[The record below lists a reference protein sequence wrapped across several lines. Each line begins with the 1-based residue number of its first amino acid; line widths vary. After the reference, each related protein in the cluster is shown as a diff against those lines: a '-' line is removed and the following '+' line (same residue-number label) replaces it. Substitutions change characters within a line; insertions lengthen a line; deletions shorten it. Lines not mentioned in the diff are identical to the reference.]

1 MFALATIQAFPA
13 RMKRVGRTRQ
23 GEGESTTLTWRGA
36 LFSAMPNWT
45 KQHRLKRSLMTTEH
59 PNASLTQTGGKA
71 DLIERTPSAYDYP
84 LLIKHLLHT
93 PLAHAPEQEIV
104 YRDLHRYDYRTLRRR
119 IGQLASGLESLGVGP
134 GDTVAALDWDSHRY
148 LECYFAV
155 PMMGAVLQMVN
166 IRLSPEQILY
176 TINDAE
182 SDVLLV
188 HTDFLPVL
196 EEIQD
201 RFETVKKIVLL
212 TDGDEQPETS
222 LEIDSEYEELV
233 ESRSPEYEFP
243 DFDENTRATTFHTTG
258 TTGNPKGV
266 YFSHRQLVL
275 HTLAGLAA
283 LGTSATQGRFHR
295 ADVYMPITPMFHV
308 HAWGIPFM
316 ATVMG
321 VKQVYPGRYEP
332 EMLLDLI
339 EKQKVTF
346 SHCVPTVLHML
357 LNSAADRE
365 VDLSDWTVIIG
376 GSPLPKGMGKTAL
389 ERGIDVFT
397 GYGMSETCPLLTL
410 AQLTPEMLERD
421 LEEQVEIRTRTG
433 RPLPLVDLRVVDEEM
448 RAVPDDGEA
457 TGEVVVR
464 SPWLTQGYLK
474 EPEKSEELWE
484 GGYLHTE
491 DIGYIDEQGYLQV
504 TDRIKDVIKT
514 GGEWVSSQEIEDIL
528 SQHPGVS
535 EAAVI
540 GVEDEKWGERPL
552 ALIAPKADHD
562 EEITEDEIK
571 TYVKEHADSGA
582 ISKFAVPDQVRFVEE
597 IDKTSVG
604 KLDKK
609 KLREKYAG

>member
-1 MFALATIQAFPA
+1 L
-13 RMKRVGRTRQ
+13 
-23 GEGESTTLTWRGA
+23 
-36 LFSAMPNWT
+36 
-45 KQHRLKRSLMTTEH
+45 TTEH
-59 PNASLTQTGGKA
+59 PNASLTQTGSEA
-71 DLIERTPSAYDYP
+71 NLIEQTPSAYNYP

-119 IGQLASGLESLGVGP
+119 IGQLASGLESLGVRP
-134 GDTVAALDWDSHRY
+134 GDTVAVLDWDSHRY

-201 RFETVKKIVLL
+201 QFETVKKIVLL
-212 TDGDEQPETS
+212 TDGDEQPETL
-222 LEIDSEYEELV
+222 LEIASEYEELV
-233 ESRSPEYEFP
+233 ESGSPEYEFP

-339 EKQKVTF
+339 EKEKVTF
-346 SHCVPTVLHML
+346 SHCVPTILHML

-365 VDLSDWTVIIG
+365 VDLSGWTVIIG
-376 GSPLPKGMGKTAL
+376 GSPLPKGMGRTAL

-433 RPLPLVDLRVVDEEM
+433 RPLPLADLRVVDEEM
-448 RAVPDDGEA
+448 CALPRDGEA

-464 SPWLTQGYLK
+464 APWLTQGYLK

-528 SQHPGVS
+528 SEHPGVS

-582 ISKFAVPDQVRFVEE
+582 ISKFAVPDQVRVVEE

-604 KLDKK
+604 KIDKK

>member
-222 LEIDSEYEELV
+222 LEIASEYEELV
-233 ESRSPEYEFP
+233 ESSSPEYEFP

>member
-1 MFALATIQAFPA
+1 MA
-13 RMKRVGRTRQ
+13 
-23 GEGESTTLTWRGA
+23 
-36 LFSAMPNWT
+36 N
-45 KQHRLKRSLMTTEH
+45 EH
-59 PNASLTQTGGKA
+59 PDVSPNQTGSEG

-104 YRDLHRYDYRTLRRR
+104 YRDLKRYDYRTLRRR
-119 IGQLASGLESLGVGP
+119 IGQLASGLGDLGVRL
-134 GDTVAALDWDSHRY
+134 GDTVAVLDWDSHRY

-155 PMMGAVLQMVN
+155 PMMGAVLQTVN
-166 IRLSPEQILY
+166 VRLSPDQILY
-176 TINDAE
+176 TINHAE

-196 EEIQD
+196 EEI
-201 RFETVKKIVLL
+201 ETRLESVKKIVLL
-212 TDGDEQPETS
+212 ADGDDRPETS
-222 LEIDSEYEELV
+222 LEIATEYEKMV
-233 ESRSPEYEFP
+233 ESSSAEYEFP

-275 HTLAGLAA
+275 HTIATLAA
-283 LGTSATQGRFHR
+283 LGTSAEQGRFHR
-295 ADVYMPITPMFHV
+295 ADVYMPMTPMFHV
-308 HAWGIPFM
+308 HAWGMPYI

-332 EMLLDLI
+332 GMLLDLI
-339 EKQKVTF
+339 EKEKVSF

-357 LNSAADRE
+357 LSGAAEGDA
-365 VDLSDWTVIIG
+365 DLSGWKVVIG
-376 GSPLPKGMGKTAL
+376 GSPLPKGMARTAL
-389 ERGIDVFT
+389 EQGIDIFT
-397 GYGMSETCPLLTL
+397 GYGMSETCPILTL

-421 LEEQVEIRTRTG
+421 LDEQLEMRTRTG
-433 RPLPLVDLRVVDEEM
+433 RPIPLVDLRVVDDEM
-448 RAVPDDGEA
+448 HDVPHDGDT

-464 SPWLTQGYLK
+464 SPGLTQGYLK

-491 DIGYIDEQGYLQV
+491 DIGYIDPEGYLQV

-528 SQHPGVS
+528 SQHEGVS
-535 EAAVI
+535 EVAVI

-552 ALIAPKADHD
+552 ALIAPNSDHVD
-562 EEITEDEIK
+562 EITENDIK
-571 TYVKEHADSGA
+571 AHVKERADSGA
-582 ISKFAVPDQVRFVEE
+582 ISKFAVPERVQFVEE

-604 KLDKK
+604 KIDKK
-609 KLREKYAG
+609 MLREKYAK

>member
-1 MFALATIQAFPA
+1 MA
-13 RMKRVGRTRQ
+13 
-23 GEGESTTLTWRGA
+23 
-36 LFSAMPNWT
+36 N
-45 KQHRLKRSLMTTEH
+45 EH
-59 PNASLTQTGGKA
+59 PGVSPNQTGSGA

-104 YRDLHRYDYRTLRRR
+104 YRDLKRYDYRTLRRR
-119 IGQLASGLESLGVGP
+119 IGQLASGLEDLGVKP
-134 GDTVAALDWDSHRY
+134 GDTVAVLDWDSHRY

-155 PMMGAVLQMVN
+155 PMMGVVLQTVN
-166 IRLSPEQILY
+166 VRLSPDQILY
-176 TINDAE
+176 TINHAE

-196 EEIQD
+196 EEIEN
-201 RFETVKKIVLL
+201 RLESVKKIVLL
-212 TDGDEQPETS
+212 ADGDDRPETS
-222 LEIDSEYEELV
+222 LEIATEYEKMV
-233 ESRSPEYEFP
+233 ESSSAEYEFP

-275 HTLAGLAA
+275 HTIATLAA
-283 LGTSATQGRFHR
+283 LGTSAEQGRFHR
-295 ADVYMPITPMFHV
+295 ADVYMPMTPMFHV
-308 HAWGIPFM
+308 HAWGMPYI

-332 EMLLDLI
+332 GMLLDLI
-339 EKQKVTF
+339 EKEKVSF

-357 LNSAADRE
+357 LSGAAEGDA
-365 VDLSDWTVIIG
+365 DLSGWKVVIG
-376 GSPLPKGMGKTAL
+376 GSPLPKGMARTAL
-389 ERGIDVFT
+389 EQGIDIFT
-397 GYGMSETCPLLTL
+397 GYGMSETCPILTL

-421 LEEQVEIRTRTG
+421 LDEQLEIRTRTG
-433 RPLPLVDLRVVDEEM
+433 RPIPLVDLRVVDDEM
-448 RAVPDDGEA
+448 HDVPHDGDT

-491 DIGYIDEQGYLQV
+491 DIGYIDPEGYLQV

-528 SQHPGVS
+528 SQHEGVS
-535 EAAVI
+535 EVAVI

-552 ALIAPKADHD
+552 ALIAPNSDHVD
-562 EEITEDEIK
+562 EITENDIK
-571 TYVKEHADSGA
+571 AHVKERADSGA
-582 ISKFAVPDQVRFVEE
+582 ISKFAVPERVQFVEE

-604 KLDKK
+604 KIDKK
-609 KLREKYAG
+609 MLREKYAK

>member
-1 MFALATIQAFPA
+1 MATEPSDAW
-13 RMKRVGRTRQ
+13 
-23 GEGESTTLTWRGA
+23 L
-36 LFSAMPNWT
+36 N
-45 KQHRLKRSLMTTEH
+45 
-59 PNASLTQTGGKA
+59 QTGGEP
-71 DLIERTPSAYDYP
+71 DLIESTPSAYGYP

-104 YRDLHRYDYRTLRRR
+104 YRDLKRYDYRTLRRR
-119 IGQLASGLESLGVGP
+119 IGQLASGLEGLGVGP
-134 GDTVAALDWDSHRY
+134 GDTVAVLDWDSHRY

-155 PMMGAVLQMVN
+155 PMMGAILQMVN
-166 IRLSPEQILY
+166 VRLSPEQILY
-176 TINDAE
+176 TINHAE

-188 HTDFLPVL
+188 HTDFLPML

-201 RFETVKKIVLL
+201 RFETVKKIVHLA
-212 TDGDEQPETS
+212 DGDERPETS
-222 LEIDSEYEELV
+222 LEIATEYEELV
-233 ESRSPEYEFP
+233 ESSSAEYEFP
-243 DFDENTRATTFHTTG
+243 DFDENARATTFHTTG

-275 HTLAGLAA
+275 HTLATLTA
-283 LGTSATQGRFHR
+283 LGTSAAQGRFHN

-308 HAWGIPFM
+308 HAWGFPYM
-316 ATVMG
+316 ATLMG

-339 EKQKVTF
+339 EKEKVTI

-357 LNSAADRE
+357 LDAAADQNA
-365 VDLSDWTVIIG
+365 DLSGWKVIIG
-376 GSPLPKGMGKTAL
+376 GSPLQENMARTAL

-397 GYGMSETCPLLTL
+397 GYGQSETCPIITL

-421 LEEQVEIRTRTG
+421 LDEQVEIRTRTG
-433 RPLPLVDLRVVDEEM
+433 RPTPLVDLRVVEVEGEEM
-448 RAVPDDGEA
+448 RDVPHDGEA

-464 SPWLTQGYLK
+464 APWLTQGYLK

-491 DIGYIDEQGYLQV
+491 DIGYIDPKGYLQV

-552 ALIAPKADHD
+552 AVIAPEPDHAD
-562 EEITEDEIK
+562 EITEDEIK
-571 TYVKEHADSGA
+571 SHVEERVGSGE
-582 ISKFAVPDQVRFVEE
+582 ISKFAVPDRVRFVEE

-604 KLDKK
+604 KIDKK
-609 KLREKYAG
+609 TLREKYAE

>member
-1 MFALATIQAFPA
+1 MA
-13 RMKRVGRTRQ
+13 
-23 GEGESTTLTWRGA
+23 
-36 LFSAMPNWT
+36 N
-45 KQHRLKRSLMTTEH
+45 EH
-59 PNASLTQTGGKA
+59 PGVSPNQTGSGA

-104 YRDLHRYDYRTLRRR
+104 YRDLKRYDYRTLRRR
-119 IGQLASGLESLGVGP
+119 IGQLASGLEDLGVKP
-134 GDTVAALDWDSHRY
+134 GDTVAVLDWDSHRY

-155 PMMGAVLQMVN
+155 PMMGAVLQTVN
-166 IRLSPEQILY
+166 VRLSPDQILY
-176 TINDAE
+176 TINHAE

-196 EEIQD
+196 EEIEN
-201 RFETVKKIVLL
+201 RLESVKKIVLL
-212 TDGDEQPETS
+212 ADGDDRPETS
-222 LEIDSEYEELV
+222 LEIATEYEKMV
-233 ESRSPEYEFP
+233 ESSSAEYEFP

-275 HTLAGLAA
+275 HTMATMAA
-283 LGTSATQGRFHR
+283 LGTSAEQGRFHR
-295 ADVYMPITPMFHV
+295 ADVYMPMTPMFHV
-308 HAWGIPFM
+308 HAWGMPYI

-332 EMLLDLI
+332 GMLLNLI
-339 EKQKVTF
+339 EKEKVSF

-357 LNSAADRE
+357 LSGAAEGDA
-365 VDLSDWTVIIG
+365 DLSGWKVVIG
-376 GSPLPKGMGKTAL
+376 GSPLPKGMARTAL
-389 ERGIDVFT
+389 EQGIDIFT
-397 GYGMSETCPLLTL
+397 GYGMSETCPILTL

-421 LEEQVEIRTRTG
+421 LDEQLEIRTRTG
-433 RPLPLVDLRVVDEEM
+433 RPIPLVDLRVVDDEM
-448 RAVPDDGEA
+448 HDVPHDGDT

-491 DIGYIDEQGYLQV
+491 DIGYIDPEGYLQV

-528 SQHPGVS
+528 SQHEGVS
-535 EAAVI
+535 EVAVI

-552 ALIAPKADHD
+552 ALIAPNSDHVD
-562 EEITEDEIK
+562 EITENDIK
-571 TYVKEHADSGA
+571 AHVKERADSGA
-582 ISKFAVPDQVRFVEE
+582 ISKFAVPERVQFVEE

-604 KLDKK
+604 KIDKK
-609 KLREKYAG
+609 MLREKYAK

>member
-1 MFALATIQAFPA
+1 MA
-13 RMKRVGRTRQ
+13 
-23 GEGESTTLTWRGA
+23 
-36 LFSAMPNWT
+36 N
-45 KQHRLKRSLMTTEH
+45 EH
-59 PNASLTQTGGKA
+59 PDISPNQTGSGA
-71 DLIERTPSAYDYP
+71 DLIECTPSAYDYP

-104 YRDLHRYDYRTLRRR
+104 YQDLKRYDYRTLRRR
-119 IGQLASGLESLGVGP
+119 IGQLASGLEDLGVKP
-134 GDTVAALDWDSHRY
+134 GDTVAVLDWDSHRY

-155 PMMGAVLQMVN
+155 PMMGAVLQTVN
-166 IRLSPEQILY
+166 VRLSPDQILY
-176 TINDAE
+176 TINHAE

-196 EEIQD
+196 EEIEH
-201 RFETVKKIVLL
+201 RFESVKKIVLL
-212 TDGDEQPETS
+212 ADGDDRPETS
-222 LEIDSEYEELV
+222 LEIATEYEKMV
-233 ESRSPEYEFP
+233 ESSSAEYEFP

-275 HTLAGLAA
+275 HTIATLAA
-283 LGTSATQGRFHR
+283 LGTSAEQGRFHR
-295 ADVYMPITPMFHV
+295 ADVYMPMTPMFHV
-308 HAWGIPFM
+308 HAWGMPYI

-332 EMLLDLI
+332 GMLLDLI
-339 EKQKVTF
+339 EKEKVSF

-357 LNSAADRE
+357 LSGAAEGDA
-365 VDLSDWTVIIG
+365 DLSGWKVIIG
-376 GSPLPKGMGKTAL
+376 GSPLPKGMARIAL
-389 ERGIDVFT
+389 EQGIDIFT
-397 GYGMSETCPLLTL
+397 GYGMSETCPILTL

-421 LEEQVEIRTRTG
+421 LDEQLEIRTRTG
-433 RPLPLVDLRVVDEEM
+433 RPIPLVDLRVVDDEM
-448 RAVPDDGEA
+448 HDVPHDGDT

-491 DIGYIDEQGYLQV
+491 DIGYIDPEGYLQV

-528 SQHPGVS
+528 SQHEGVS
-535 EAAVI
+535 EVAVI

-552 ALIAPKADHD
+552 ALIAPNSDHVD
-562 EEITEDEIK
+562 EITEDDIK
-571 TYVKEHADSGA
+571 AHVKERADSGT
-582 ISKFAVPDQVRFVEE
+582 ISKFAVPERVQFVEE

-604 KLDKK
+604 KIDKK
-609 KLREKYAG
+609 TLREKYAK